1 MFVGDMTMVARY
13 VFDDADDSAQSMMYE
28 GRMQIL
34 WARLLQPSDAGVAP
48 DFWNI
53 QLCSAQCSAAH
64 SALQY
69 TVLCSVAVQFSVAH
83 NALQW
88 LKCPIA
94 NSKYIL
100 GISWDAGVAPH
111 FW

>member
-13 VFDDADDSAQSMMYE
+13 VFDDADESAQSMMYE

-53 QLCSAQCSAAH
+53 QLCSTQCSAAHSSAAH
-64 SALQY
+64 SALQR
-69 TVLCSVAVQFSVAH
+69 TVLCSTECSA
-83 NALQW
+83 ALQCSS
-88 LKCPIA
+88 L
-94 NSKYIL
+94 
-100 GISWDAGVAPH
+100 
-111 FW
+111 

>member
-13 VFDDADDSAQSMMYE
+13 VFDDADESAQSMMYE

-53 QLCSAQCSAAH
+53 QLCSAQCSAVHSALQRTVLCSAQCSAAH
-64 SALQY
+64 SAL
-69 TVLCSVAVQFSVAH
+69 
-83 NALQW
+83 
-88 LKCPIA
+88 
-94 NSKYIL
+94 
-100 GISWDAGVAPH
+100 
-111 FW
+111 

>member
-13 VFDDADDSAQSMMYE
+13 DDGDESAQSMMYE

-53 QLCSAQCSAAH
+53 QLCSAQCSAESAAHSFAAH
-64 SALQY
+64 SAL
-69 TVLCSVAVQFSVAH
+69 
-83 NALQW
+83 
-88 LKCPIA
+88 
-94 NSKYIL
+94 
-100 GISWDAGVAPH
+100 
-111 FW
+111 